1 MQNAHVFSLFFIYAA
16 QNGLTDSEKES
27 YFHANIH
34 YERNVIAPWPLC
46 VRKCESQA
54 ADSKPVN
61 NGNSGNNNNNTIV
74 IIDSDDSDC
83 DDVKPP
89 PTSNGNLLHSFL
101 CWSIS
106 SFCV

>member
-1 MQNAHVFSLFFIYAA
+1 MQNAHVFSLFFIYSA

-46 VRKCESQA
+46 LRKCESQA

-61 NGNSGNNNNNTIV
+61 NGNSGNNNNTIV

>member
-1 MQNAHVFSLFFIYAA
+1 MQNAHVFSLFFIYSA

-61 NGNSGNNNNNTIV
+61 NGNSGNNNNTIV

>member
-1 MQNAHVFSLFFIYAA
+1 MQNAHVFSLFFIYSA

-46 VRKCESQA
+46 LRKCESQA

>member
-1 MQNAHVFSLFFIYAA
+1 MQNAHVFSLFFIYSA
-16 QNGLTDSEKES
+16 QTGLTESEKES

-46 VRKCESQA
+46 LRKCESQA

-61 NGNSGNNNNNTIV
+61 NGNSGNNNNTIV